1 MANKSLFQTTIGK
14 LLPKADV
21 VNEAGGAAYA
31 FTAKHTLAQYAA
43 TGCFNRTFYAGGDEQ
58 LARVLELCSEVDA
71 GFIARCAVYARER
84 GKMKD
89 VPALLCAVLS
99 NRDREVF
106 AQVFPRVIDS
116 GKMLRNFVQIMR
128 SGVTGRKSLGTA
140 PKRLVREWFDARDV
154 ESLFAASVGQSP
166 SFADILKMTHPKP
179 QDSVREAFYGY
190 LIGREYD
197 ANALPQLVKDY
208 EAFKAGASVEV
219 PRVPFQM
226 LTALPLSTK
235 EWTEIARTASW
246 TMTRM
251 NLNTFARHGVYEV
264 EGMTELIAKRLRDAE
279 LIKRA
284 NVFPYQL
291 MTAYTAAG
299 DNIPSQIKAA
309 LQDALEIATGNVPAI
324 EGKVYVCPDVSG
336 SMSSPVTGYRQGST
350 TAVRCIDV
358 AALVAAT
365 VLRQNSTAEVI
376 PFEQDVVKVN
386 LNPRD
391 SVMTNAEKLA
401 SIGGGGTNCS
411 APLALLNKQQAKGD
425 FVIYVSDNESWVDT
439 SPHRIGLDATATMR
453 EWSIF
458 KARNSSARMVCIDV
472 QPYAHTQATERED
485 ILNIGGFSDAVFD
498 VVTEFSRG
506 TLTSNHWVAT
516 IEAVNL

>member
-1 MANKSLFQTTIGK
+1 
-14 LLPKADV
+14 
-21 VNEAGGAAYA
+21 
-31 FTAKHTLAQYAA
+31 
-43 TGCFNRTFYAGGDEQ
+43 
-58 LARVLELCSEVDA
+58 
-71 GFIARCAVYARER
+71 
-84 GKMKD
+84 MKD

-190 LIGREYD
+190 LIGREHD

-291 MTAYTAAG
+291 MTAYTAA
-299 DNIPSQIKAA
+299 
-309 LQDALEIATGNVPAI
+309 
-324 EGKVYVCPDVSG
+324 
-336 SMSSPVTGYRQGST
+336 
-350 TAVRCIDV
+350 RC
-358 AALVAAT
+358 
-365 VLRQNSTAEVI
+365 
-376 PFEQDVVKVN
+376 
-386 LNPRD
+386 
-391 SVMTNAEKLA
+391 
-401 SIGGGGTNCS
+401 
-411 APLALLNKQQAKGD
+411 
-425 FVIYVSDNESWVDT
+425 
-439 SPHRIGLDATATMR
+439 
-453 EWSIF
+453 
-458 KARNSSARMVCIDV
+458 
-472 QPYAHTQATERED
+472 
-485 ILNIGGFSDAVFD
+485 
-498 VVTEFSRG
+498 
-506 TLTSNHWVAT
+506 
-516 IEAVNL
+516 